1 MRSAFGIEHEPISKS
16 SGTAVGSSMS
26 RMITNAFRR
35 APKKG
40 EGITLQVPDNIP
52 GFKTL
57 EPTPVS
63 SLPKRPTMPEA
74 KIDDT
79 SRAVQQEI
87 DMRTGEALRAP
98 TVNTQQLHRPP
109 AQAAPAA
116 PAEAAAPK
124 DDKGKISG
132 KYLALAGI
140 LGASGAG
147 AGGYAYDKKRRA
159 NKGA

>member
-16 SGTAVGSSMS
+16 SGTAVGGSLS

-98 TVNTQQLHRPP
+98 TVNTQQLHRP
-109 AQAAPAA
+109 AA
-116 PAEAAAPK
+116 PAEAAVPK